1 MPSKWLVPGG
11 ATLLLLAA
19 GCAPKRAATP
29 PPPPPAKQSVIVL
42 LAQPEGKPSGI
53 VVKNTAGAQEL
64 SQPFQAVRMERAD
77 LAPSLPFLMDQAE
90 VRRLFGAVVDVL
102 PAPEVLF
109 VLYFDEG
116 RDVLAIES
124 EPQIPLILKAIAD
137 HHSTAISV
145 TGHTDTV
152 GESQTNYDLGLR
164 RAQRVRD
171 ILQAQG
177 VAGSDLFVESHG
189 DADLLV
195 KTPRGVEEPRNRRV
209 EVIVR

>member
-1 MPSKWLVPGG
+1 MAGKWLVTGC

-19 GCAPKRAATP
+19 GCAPKRAAA

-42 LAQPEGKPSGI
+42 LVQPEGKPSGI
-53 VVKNTAGAQEL
+53 VVKNAAGAQEL
-64 SQPFQAVRMERAD
+64 SQPYQAVRVERAD
-77 LAPSLPFLMDQAE
+77 LAPSPPFAMDQAE
-90 VRRLFGAVVDVL
+90 VRRLFGAELDIL
-102 PAPEVLF
+102 PSPEVLF

-116 RDVLAIES
+116 RDVLVTES
-124 EPQIPLILKAIAD
+124 EAQIPLILKAIQD
-137 HHSTAISV
+137 HHSTTISV

-152 GESQTNYDLGLR
+152 GESQANYDLGLR

-189 DADLLV
+189 ATDLLV
-195 KTPRGVEEPRNRRV
+195 KTPAGVEEPRNRRV